1 MSIRLYIGNLPQ
13 TFEEQELVALLKS
26 VGEGI
31 RFKSVLDRE
40 TGACRGFGFANVDD
54 PKLADA
60 VIEAL
65 NGKDFGGSALR
76 VERSERRDNNAGGNR
91 RGAPNAAGQPPVAR
105 KGFRVQLWKPW
116 RKKEAEDRSHT
127 EGGREEPAKA
137 LAEGIHQE
145 DADEHRDRTG
155 EGDGVVG
162 ADADQGRAISNG
174 A

>member
-65 NGKDFGGSALR
+65 NGKEFGGSALR

-91 RGAPNAAGQPPVAR
+91 RGAPNAAGQPQVAR
-105 KGFRVQLWKPW
+105 KAVNL
-116 RKKEAEDRSHT
+116 S
-127 EGGREEPAKA
+127 
-137 LAEGIHQE
+137 LIH
-145 DADEHRDRTG
+145 
-155 EGDGVVG
+155 
-162 ADADQGRAISNG
+162 I
-174 A
+174 